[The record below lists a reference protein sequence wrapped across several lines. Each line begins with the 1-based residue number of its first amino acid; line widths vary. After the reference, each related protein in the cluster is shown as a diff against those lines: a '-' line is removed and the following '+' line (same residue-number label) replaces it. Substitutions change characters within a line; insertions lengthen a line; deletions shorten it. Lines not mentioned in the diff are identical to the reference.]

1 MEQIIQKIIEWIIAR
16 GGKCTIAEL
25 RAFLESI
32 GHSNSFLGEIDAIV
46 GSLNKC
52 GFLIQNDEV
61 TYRGMDYRDSLPP
74 NRG

>member
-1 MEQIIQKIIEWIIAR
+1 MEQIIQRIIEWITAR

-32 GHSNSFLGEIDAIV
+32 GLSNSFLGEIDAII
-46 GSLNKC
+46 GALDNH
-52 GFLIQNDEV
+52 GFLIQNGDV
-61 TYRGMDYRDSLPP
+61 TYRGMNYRDPLPP

>member
-1 MEQIIQKIIEWIIAR
+1 MEQIIQQIIEWITVR

-32 GHSNSFLGEIDAIV
+32 GLSNSFLGEIDGII
-46 GSLNKC
+46 GTLDKY
-52 GFLIQNDEV
+52 GFLVQNGIV
-61 TYRGMDYRDSLPP
+61 TCRGMDFRDPLPP

>member
-1 MEQIIQKIIEWIIAR
+1 MEQIIQKIIEWITAR

-25 RAFLESI
+25 RVFLESI
-32 GHSNSFLGEIDAIV
+32 GLSNSFLGEIDAII
-46 GSLNKC
+46 GALDNS

-61 TYRGMDYRDSLPP
+61 TYRGMDYRDPLPP